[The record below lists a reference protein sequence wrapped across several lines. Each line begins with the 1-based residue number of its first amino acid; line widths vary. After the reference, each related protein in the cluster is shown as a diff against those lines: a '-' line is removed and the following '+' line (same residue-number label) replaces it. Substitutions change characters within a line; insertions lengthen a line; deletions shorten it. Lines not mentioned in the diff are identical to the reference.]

1 MFYIPVVP
9 RVGLPAGV
17 LSHYLYKPRKKPGRS
32 LSCLTVP
39 RVGLEP
45 TQPSLAKGF

>member
-17 LSHYLYKPRKKPGRS
+17 LSHYLHKSKKKPQRS
-32 LSCLTVP
+32 LFCFIVP